1 MRPNSVSG
9 TNRRDNEGAGSS
21 QNRCGSPEALVDYS
35 DMLPGTVPVERSFSG
50 QSRGGPACL
59 CSALAAYSLAVLG
72 VLAGFIVVRSDG
84 EGEHTIC
91 SAPSGLRIT
100 PVLGLPPK
108 SSSRRAGTVLAL
120 CLSTYNRAAVYG
132 LALGSDSF

>member
-1 MRPNSVSG
+1 VDKAGADPPAFV
-9 TNRRDNEGAGSS
+9 RRSPRTAS
-21 QNRCGSPEALVDYS
+21 RCLV
-35 DMLPGTVPVERSFSG
+35 LV
-50 QSRGGPACL
+50 
-59 CSALAAYSLAVLG
+59 
-72 VLAGFIVVRSDG
+72 GFIVVRSDG

>member
-1 MRPNSVSG
+1 MWFPGLSLIIRTCSLGRCQSNGASG
-9 TNRRDNEGAGSS
+9 
-21 QNRCGSPEALVDYS
+21 
-35 DMLPGTVPVERSFSG
+35 G

-72 VLAGFIVVRSDG
+72 VLVGFIVVRSDG